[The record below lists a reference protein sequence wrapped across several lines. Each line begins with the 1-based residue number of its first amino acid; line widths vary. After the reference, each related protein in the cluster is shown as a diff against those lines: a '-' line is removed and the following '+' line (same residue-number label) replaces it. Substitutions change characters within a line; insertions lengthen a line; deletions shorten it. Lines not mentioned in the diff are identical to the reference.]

1 MNIHKFNIKPK
12 DKQHKTIK
20 WIIPDDIRQYVKKVN
35 SSTWEIYSH
44 EDILLKPKEV
54 KFLMLGIGFM
64 MSEGVVLTSLANSLS
79 KKRCSIQNEVNLEDT
94 VNIIAVIT
102 NNSKETVKIQE
113 NDLLF
118 LVCYKKIMM
127 VFKKMTEMKEKIYPE
142 LPTIREQPTAPN
154 VVNGGSDDRG
164 HSYRLKIIRE
174 VQNFLEEEIKKRDA
188 FSKKYFRKAKV
199 VNIVDNGLIVITI
212 GAEGTGAVLLST
224 GVGVPFALALG
235 ISGVVTGAISLI
247 GNIFSKK
254 ATTKVEKHLKI
265 KTLAMAKLD
274 TIASHVS
281 KAMMDDF
288 INDEEFMLIME
299 EMEKYKA
306 LKEEIRNNTK
316 KKLKTEEE
324 ESLIERGRQEARESF
339 RRLVEKNKTI

>member
-1 MNIHKFNIKPK
+1 
-12 DKQHKTIK
+12 
-20 WIIPDDIRQYVKKVN
+20 
-35 SSTWEIYSH
+35 
-44 EDILLKPKEV
+44 
-54 KFLMLGIGFM
+54 
-64 MSEGVVLTSLANSLS
+64 
-79 KKRCSIQNEVNLEDT
+79 
-94 VNIIAVIT
+94 
-102 NNSKETVKIQE
+102 
-113 NDLLF
+113 
-118 LVCYKKIMM
+118 
-127 VFKKMTEMKEKIYPE
+127 MTEMKEKIYPT

-174 VQNFLEEEIKKRDA
+174 VQEFLEEEIKNRDA
-188 FSKKYFRKAKV
+188 FSKKYFRIAKV
-199 VNIVDNGLIVITI
+199 VNTIDNALITI
-212 GAEGTGAVLLST
+212 TLGAEGTGAVLLST
-224 GVGVPFALALG
+224 GVGVPFALAFG
-235 ISGVVTGAISLI
+235 ISGAVTAAISLI

-254 ATTKVEKHLKI
+254 ATTKAEKHLKI

-288 INDEEFMLIME
+288 ISDEEFKLIME

-306 LKEEIRNNTK
+306 MKEEIRNNTK

-324 ESLIERGRQEARESF
+324 ESLIEKGRQEARESF